1 MLLVDTCRVTCHLYN
16 LAATPRNVAVIHSHR
31 SIYMAILVPQA
42 EMISAFVESALY
54 GMCLLDYCTECT
66 RNMTIECRILCL
78 LIRSHCLGARVSSFD
93 YQSESTNVHHCF
105 CLIHPK
111 HDGLCAP
118 LPNSDHNLLAFSSY
132 HFFLQRW
139 IVDIKLVYDAFLR
152 STDPA
157 LYLQDTARL
166 TWKNALF
173 VCQTILGDGV
183 VVCFAP
189 GSVRILRSSSNLK
202 IYRTYIVWQSFYA
215 IIAPCLCYL
224 AMVGE

>member
-1 MLLVDTCRVTCHLYN
+1 M
-16 LAATPRNVAVIHSHR
+16 AA
-31 SIYMAILVPQA
+31 
-42 EMISAFVESALY
+42 
-54 GMCLLDYCTECT
+54 
-66 RNMTIECRILCL
+66 
-78 LIRSHCLGARVSSFD
+78 GA
-93 YQSESTNVHHCF
+93 HHCF

-111 HDGLCAP
+111 HDGLCDP
-118 LPNSDHNLLAFSSY
+118 RPHFDYNCLVFLSY
-132 HFFLQRW
+132 HFILQRW

-202 IYRTYIVWQSFYA
+202 IYRTYIIWQSFYA